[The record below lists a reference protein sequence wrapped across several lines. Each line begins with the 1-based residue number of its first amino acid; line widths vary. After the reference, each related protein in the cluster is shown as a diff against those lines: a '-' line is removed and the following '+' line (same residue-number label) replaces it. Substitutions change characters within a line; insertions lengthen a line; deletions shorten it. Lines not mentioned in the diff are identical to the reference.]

1 MKKEDKINV
10 LDQLTE
16 NFKQYKNLVFAD
28 VSDLT
33 VAQTTDL
40 RR

>member
-1 MKKEDKINV
+1 MKKEEKINI

-33 VAQTTDL
+33 VAQTTEQ
-40 RR
+40 RK